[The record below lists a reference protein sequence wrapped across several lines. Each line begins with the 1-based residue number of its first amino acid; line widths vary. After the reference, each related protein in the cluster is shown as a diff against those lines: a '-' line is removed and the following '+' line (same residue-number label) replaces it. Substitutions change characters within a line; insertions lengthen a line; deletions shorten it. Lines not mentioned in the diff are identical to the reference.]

1 MKCDRLPRQARDNR
15 NENSLLKPK
24 NDGWICVR
32 RDATCVGSDDGTGAD
47 CALNDDGTSCEVL
60 GGDCV
65 FSAAVA
71 GVDAEIL
78 KAAVVGVC
86 AVWIG
91 FMCVRAAAAVRS
103 SSMRHIPPRL
113 SPCAHVCCFLLV

>member
-1 MKCDRLPRQARDNR
+1 MRSFAQTGSGQPQRKLSP
-15 NENSLLKPK
+15 KPK

-91 FMCVRAAAAVRS
+91 FMCVLPLLSEARLCGIFRLVYRCVRT
-103 SSMRHIPPRL
+103 
-113 SPCAHVCCFLLV
+113 CASY